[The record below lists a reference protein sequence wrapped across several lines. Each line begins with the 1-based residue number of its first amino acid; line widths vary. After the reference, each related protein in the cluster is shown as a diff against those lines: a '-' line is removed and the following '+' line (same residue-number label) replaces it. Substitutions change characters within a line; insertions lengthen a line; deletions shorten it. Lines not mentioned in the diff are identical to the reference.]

1 MSEKLT
7 RWRSALGALADHELR
22 VSYAR
27 RELQEGAAVELA
39 EALDGLCTEAAEN
52 GVGAREAL
60 FAFVPV
66 ILDPALVGRMKLVRE
81 ASRRHHCRA
90 ACRLLRCSTRIG
102 HGLPPEHANA
112 PEFDPD
118 HAPTET
124 PRDLS
129 QEDLRDA
136 ADEDSRD
143 LSQEDLRDAADEDS
157 RDLSQEDLRDAADED
172 SRDLSHEADP
182 SVRPVPAV
190 APVATDRATTL
201 SLGERRALARRPS
214 RALLQTLLSDPHPMV
229 VQVLLTSSRVTE
241 ADIVQ
246 MAAGKGVGGDVLA
259 LIARRECRRPR
270 VRLTIVQNPNT
281 PPAVAVPLLFLLTRP
296 ELAEIARA
304 PNLAAVVRATAR
316 ELWELRLPT
325 PRSEFPDDVN

>member
-124 PRDLS
+124 P
-129 QEDLRDA
+129 
-136 ADEDSRD
+136 RD